1 MTLHRTVIVPLQCRY
16 LCNAAK
22 GGGGGIQVIVPPL
35 PNTEAPVLE
44 QWVDA
49 LTEVFTLTAP
59 HSHYATLR
67 LSPAVCHPLSI
78 TRSLS
83 PAVCHPLSVTRCLT
97 PNNSLHLLLTVM
109 TAYWTVLVDVVLYE
123 RRALVRQAFTIA
135 TTNSPDIH
143 MTAGWLSQ

>member
-1 MTLHRTVIVPLQCRY
+1 MPLQCRY

-49 LTEVFTLTAP
+49 LIEVFTLTAP

-83 PAVCHPLSVTRCLT
+83 PAVCHPLSVFRSRVAGGEEQT

-109 TAYWTVLVDVVLYE
+109 TAYWTVLVDV
-123 RRALVRQAFTIA
+123 
-135 TTNSPDIH
+135 
-143 MTAGWLSQ
+143 M